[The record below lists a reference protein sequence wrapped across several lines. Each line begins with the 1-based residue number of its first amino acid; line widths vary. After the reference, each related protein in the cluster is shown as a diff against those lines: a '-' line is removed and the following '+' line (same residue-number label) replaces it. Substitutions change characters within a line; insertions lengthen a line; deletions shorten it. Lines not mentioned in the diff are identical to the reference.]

1 MLEKQL
7 IRIGEIIDLKKL
19 PAKLTWLVSILN
31 ELEIVPA

>member
-1 MLEKQL
+1 MLEKKL
-7 IRIGEIIDLKKL
+7 IGIGEIIDLKNL